1 MGLPPTPVDPTN
13 PGDPGLPPFG
23 DPGLPPTEDPQPD
36 YPGDV
41 PLPVP
46 EPLEDDIFP
55 DGEVPPDFRDTAPL
69 DDADL
74 VSTLYDGTLPG
85 DIVRDLVDP
94 DIIVPDGTG
103 TDFDNI
109 DPL

>member
-13 PGDPGLPPFG
+13 PGDPGMPPFG
-23 DPGLPPTEDPQPD
+23 DPSLPPTSDPQPD

-41 PLPVP
+41 LLPVP
-46 EPLEDDIFP
+46 EPEDIYP
-55 DGEVPPDFRDTAPL
+55 DGDIPLSDL

-74 VSTLYDGTLPG
+74 ASALYDGAPPG
-85 DIVRDLVDP
+85 DIARDLVDP
-94 DIIVPDGTG
+94 DILVPDGTG
-103 TDFDNI
+103 ADFDNI